1 MDKLKLKWWIFAYLL
16 GFSTLLL
23 IILWL
28 FQTVFLYDMYKYS
41 RRIEIQRA
49 VSYVRENINNQ
60 DLYSLFDE
68 LQREKEIL
76 VMPTNQF
83 TPPKNHAPVDRRRR
97 REETIT
103 QTEEFVLNDGRTLS
117 LTFHAIITPVD
128 ATVTTLQLQ
137 LYIITSVM
145 IMLSILL
152 AVLIAKRISRPIEEI
167 NRSAKALARGK
178 YDTAFAGKGFL
189 EIKELSD
196 TLNTAAHELSKV
208 DNLRRELMA
217 NVSHDLRTPLSL
229 IYSYA
234 EMMHDFPDEITPGQT
249 QVIMDETKRLNLLVN
264 DILDLSK
271 LEGCIH
277 RINRYEFNLTAAIR
291 ETTQRMAEL
300 LKHEDYDISF
310 EYDRE
315 LIVYAD
321 EVKIIQAFYNL
332 LTNAINYCGEN
343 KLVVVKQIEKNQFVK
358 IEVIDY
364 GDGISHEDLPYIW
377 DRYYKVDKNHK
388 RAVVGT
394 GLGLSIVKRIFELH
408 NIEYGVESEKGK
420 GSVFWFRLEYFKY
433 MPDKNR

>member
-1 MDKLKLKWWIFAYLL
+1 ML
-16 GFSTLLL
+16 GFSALLL

-41 RRIEIQRA
+41 RKIEIQKA
-49 VSYVRENINNQ
+49 ISYVRENINSQ
-60 DLYSLFDE
+60 DLLSIFDE

-76 VMPTNQF
+76 VMPANQF
-83 TPPKNHAPVDRRRR
+83 TPPANPAPAGRRRR

-103 QTEEFVLNDGRTLS
+103 QTEDFLLNDGRILS

-128 ATVTTLQLQ
+128 ATVSTLQMQ
-137 LYIITSVM
+137 LYIITSIM
-145 IMLSILL
+145 IVLSVLL
-152 AVLIAKRISRPIEEI
+152 AILISKRISRPIEEI
-167 NRSAKALARGK
+167 NRSAKTLARGN
-178 YDTAFAGKGFL
+178 YNTAFNGKGFL

-234 EMMHDFPDEITPGQT
+234 EMMHDFPDEITPEQT
-249 QVIMDETKRLNLLVN
+249 QVIMDETKRLSLLVN

-271 LEGCIH
+271 LEGSVDTV
-277 RINRYEFNLTAAIR
+277 NRTEFNLTAAIR
-291 ETTQRMAEL
+291 QTTQRLAEL
-300 LKHEDYDISF
+300 LKHENYIISF
-310 EYDRE
+310 DYDRE
-315 LIVYAD
+315 LMVYAD
-321 EVKIIQAFYNL
+321 EVKILQAFYNL
-332 LTNAINYCGEN
+332 LTNAINYCGEERR
-343 KLVVVKQIEKNQFVK
+343 VMVKQVEDNGCVE

-364 GDGISHEDLPYIW
+364 GDGISDEDLPYIW

-408 NIEYGVESEKGK
+408 NIEYGVKSEKGK
-420 GSVFWFRLEYFKY
+420 GSVFWFRLEY
-433 MPDKNR
+433 RT